1 MKALKRR
8 PAIAKGVIIFAAIFL
23 ALAMV
28 LPVLAEGPGGHG
40 GKPDKSEKG
49 GQPETRGQSGDAN
62 SGQAGQAKA
71 QTNKADSHGK
81 QDQAR
86 SRQADSPGKQDQARS
101 RQADSQ
107 GKQDQARLRQADSQ
121 GKQDQARLR
130 QADSQGKQGQG
141 KARPDQASPRGNKG
155 KAKLGATKSHD
166 NKGRGNRGQAQGLA
180 QPEPGVNPGLLM
192 LDNTRREGH
201 RLQANPVL
209 GASAAFT
216 SSNDGF
222 RVCRYRGKP
231 QAVVFSD
238 LSQGGSIV
246 TISNAGGLKNLR
258 ITVNGQRFQVHL
270 DSQAASNMVDV
281 DVSSALLD
289 SGTNSIVF
297 TALGKPGTC
306 AMVHL
311 R

>member
-86 SRQADSPGKQDQARS
+86 SRQADSQGKQDQARS
-101 RQADSQ
+101 
-107 GKQDQARLRQADSQ
+107 
-121 GKQDQARLR
+121 R

-281 DVSSALLD
+281 DVSSAWLN
-289 SGTNSIVF
+289 SGPNSIVF

-306 AMVHL
+306 ATVQL